1 MIKNE
6 YERRFTDAEYLSKK
20 EIAERVGVAL
30 AETVWRI
37 TDDYREK
44 FRFPLEIKRF
54 DKFPFSIVIP
64 PSVMALANTAER
76 YMLKYSL
83 LFENYKL
90 RESISDNKSLSAF
103 KHEIIR
109 DDLLLI
115 AHSQEIVISER
126 DIDMMLK
133 PENFHMRNSVM
144 HGYYSAVE
152 LLKENSNSGVNMA
165 LIRDLYN
172 RINNSDNTSLF
183 YRTSDQLSS
192 ARGAINEFE
201 GTSGTNA
208 KIAEHMNMLIDFYAS
223 DYEMSPFIIGAI
235 IFTYFLYVSPFERHN
250 LYVAILLLL
259 KIIADAGYGECVY
272 YTSMTQFIIQRYD
285 ELKVIFDE
293 VKRCGDLTY
302 AITFICKQFIEALNW
317 KERSLQ
323 KVEMPKPYMEEVKII
338 EKPIEVIKEVVKEV
352 QVPVEKVVEKIVEK
366 IVYRDVEKP
375 VVVTPEIK
383 EEIKEDKVEDDYED
397 DYLEEEDYTYSEEV
411 KKVLTTSQYEYD
423 EKDPFATV
431 PISKLNLDEPRIK
444 RPTYNEDVVYE
455 EPTPLEKTPEP
466 LKKEVQVR
474 TMNSEIEKIENLDS
488 LKGLENDNFARAL
501 VELYPHIK
509 YTQALFYARHRSVGR
524 YYTIGQFKD
533 FLDCAYETART
544 SMEFLTSIGLYNKE
558 QLKNKFVY
566 TPVNFDKNEE

>member
-1 MIKNE
+1 MRRNE
-6 YERRFTDAEYLSKK
+6 YERRYTDAEYLSKK

-54 DKFPFSIVIP
+54 DKLPFSIVIP

-83 LFENYKL
+83 LFETYKL
-90 RESISDNKSLSAF
+90 RESISDNKTLTAF
-103 KHEIIR
+103 KNDIIK

-133 PENFHMRNSVM
+133 PDNFHMHNTVIW
-144 HGYYSAVE
+144 GYYNTVDS
-152 LLKENSNSGVNMA
+152 LIKSTNQGINMA
-165 LIRDLYN
+165 LIRDVYN
-172 RINNSDNTSLF
+172 RINNTENTSLF

-192 ARGAINEFE
+192 ARGPINEFE
-201 GTSGTNA
+201 GTSGINT
-208 KIAEHMNMLIDFYAS
+208 KITEHMNMLLEFYSS
-223 DYEMSPFIIGAI
+223 DYELSPFIIGAI
-235 IFTYFLYVSPFERHN
+235 VFTYFLYVSPFEKHN

-259 KIIADAGYGECVY
+259 KVIADAGYGECVY

-285 ELKVIFDE
+285 EMKEIFDE
-293 VKRCGDLTY
+293 VKRSGDLTY
-302 AITFICKQFIEALNW
+302 AITFVCKQFIEALNW

-323 KVEMPKPYMEEVKII
+323 KVEMPKPYLEEVKV
-338 EKPIEVIKEVVKEV
+338 IEVPVVKEVVKEV
-352 QVPVEKVVEKIVEK
+352 IKEVPVEKEVIKEVEKIVEK

-375 VVVTPEIK
+375 VEVAPQVVDAK
-383 EEIKEDKVEDDYED
+383 DDDYED
-397 DYLEEEDYTYSEEV
+397 DYLEEEDYSYSEEV
-411 KKVLTTSQYEYD
+411 KKVLTTSEYEYD
-423 EKDPFATV
+423 EKDPFARV
-431 PISKLNLDEPRIK
+431 PISKLNLDEPKTK
-444 RPTYNEDVVYE
+444 RPSYATDTVYE
-455 EPTPLEKTPEP
+455 DPTPVEEKPI
-466 LKKEVQVR
+466 KKETTVK
-474 TMNSEIEKIENLDS
+474 TMAIEYERIENLDS

-509 YTQALFYARHRSVGR
+509 YTQALFYARHRTVGR
-524 YYTIGQFKD
+524 YYTISQFKN

-544 SMEFLTSIGLYNKE
+544 SMEFLTAIGLYNKE

-566 TPVNFDKNEE
+566 TPVDFETNEE